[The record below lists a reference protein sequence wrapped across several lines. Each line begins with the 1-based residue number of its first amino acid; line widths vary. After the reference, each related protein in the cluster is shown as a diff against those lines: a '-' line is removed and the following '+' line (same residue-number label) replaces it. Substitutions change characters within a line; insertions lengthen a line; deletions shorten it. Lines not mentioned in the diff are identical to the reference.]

1 MATEV
6 TSQAIMHAKLVDS
19 PLSEHSTLHVNDLVV
34 SKSISIFLESQIK
47 LSKWMLLSVK
57 MKNEA
62 VCEWSQTQ
70 ARAGLGV
77 NGMINKFIY
86 KQQF

>member
-1 MATEV
+1 MAAEATA
-6 TSQAIMHAKLVDS
+6 QAIVRAKLVDS
-19 PLSEHSTLHVNDLVV
+19 PLSVFYIVCKRSCWWVKLLTF
-34 SKSISIFLESQIK
+34 FLK
-47 LSKWMLLSVK
+47 ARLSCQMNASVRK
-57 MKNEA
+57 MKNEV
-62 VCEWSQTQ
+62 VCEWSQTR

>member
-1 MATEV
+1 MAAEV
-6 TSQAIMHAKLVDS
+6 TPQAIVRAKFVDS
-19 PLSEHSTLHVNDLVV
+19 PLSECSTLCVNNLVV
-34 SKSISIFLESQIK
+34 SKSINIFLDSQIK
-47 LSKWMLLSVK
+47 LSNECLSVK

-62 VCEWSQTQ
+62 VCEQSQTQ

-77 NGMINKFIY
+77 NGMIDKFIY